1 MRERGGVVATLAV
14 LVVTAPGLPACR
26 TASPDLAPAAPA
38 VSEAPADLSAQPS
51 PVASDTAPTAS
62 AAPATPDTAPAPQAT
77 DEHEDAAVAEDAPTD
92 SPQAVQKEALDL
104 CQSAK
109 SLLDQGKVDEALA
122 ETDRAYGLMMS
133 LPASGDDYLQ
143 AKQDIRVL
151 VAGLIDRL
159 YAVQKQPSRAPA
171 VSWDLGLP
179 ITSNS
184 RVQSEVQSFTAAERQ
199 FFIDGY
205 RRSGRYRPMI
215 LAKLKAAGLPS
226 QLSWLP
232 LVESLFQVRALSRAS
247 ALGLWQFIAST
258 GARYSLSRDA
268 WVDERLDPAK
278 STDAAIAY
286 LSELHGMFGDWPK
299 ALAAYN
305 CGEAYVMK
313 IQRRSDEYQD
323 FWDLYE
329 TLPFETRRYVPRLF
343 AALQIIE
350 DPAAHGMTLPEPDPP
365 LSPSATV
372 EVARSVR
379 LDSIDAMLGLEKGTL
394 AALNPEL
401 RHAATPKR
409 PYDLKVPEGAA
420 EKMTAAVAGLPE
432 WTPPVPAYVLHQ
444 VRSGETL
451 SVIARHYGTTV
462 SAIMRLNGLTSAN
475 RLRAG
480 QSLRIPARGP
490 AQRTSLQPERARSS
504 ETN

>member
-1 MRERGGVVATLAV
+1 VRARVPAIFVAAFVVIAST
-14 LVVTAPGLPACR
+14 LPACR
-26 TASPDLAPAAPA
+26 SASHDLAPSAPEAPHDVSAQTPPTAGSTASPAVAPSPAAP
-38 VSEAPADLSAQPS
+38 
-51 PVASDTAPTAS
+51 DTALPPKQPT
-62 AAPATPDTAPAPQAT
+62 
-77 DEHEDAAVAEDAPTD
+77 EEREDPVVAEDTPTD
-92 SPQAVQKEALDL
+92 ALQSVEKEALDL

-109 SLLDQGKVDEALA
+109 ALLDQGKVDEAVVA
-122 ETDRAYGLMMS
+122 TDRAYELMLS
-133 LPASGDDYLQ
+133 LPANGDALQ

-159 YAVQKQPSRAPA
+159 YAVQKQAPRSPA
-171 VSWDLGLP
+171 LSWDLGLP
-179 ITSNS
+179 ITSNG
-184 RVQSEVQSFTAAERQ
+184 RVQSEVQSFTGAERQ
-199 FFIDGY
+199 FFIEGY

-232 LVESLFQVRALSRAS
+232 LVESWFQVRALSRAS
-247 ALGLWQFIAST
+247 ALGMWQFIAST

-268 WVDERLDPAK
+268 WVDERLDPVK

-305 CGEAYVMK
+305 CGEAYVMRV
-313 IQRRSDEYQD
+313 QRRSNEYQD

-329 TLPFETRRYVPRLF
+329 TLPFETRRYVPRLL
-343 AALQIIE
+343 AALQVVE

-372 EVARSVR
+372 SVARSVR

-394 AALNPEL
+394 AVLNPEL
-401 RHAATPKR
+401 RHAATPKG

-420 EKMTAAVAGLPE
+420 EKMTGAVAGLPE
-432 WTPPVPAYVLHQ
+432 WTPPVPAYVLHR

-462 SAIMRLNGLTSAN
+462 SAIMRTNSMGTT
-475 RLRAG
+475 RIRAG
-480 QSLRIPARGP
+480 QSLRIPARG
-490 AQRTSLQPERARSS
+490 AAVQRTSS
-504 ETN
+504 